1 MGAGK
6 IELLQEKS
14 VLSQNPIKTENPC
27 EFTFEFSHGTKEKT
41 PDFRHFDRIS
51 SVFSSHFCE
60 NWRRVWDSNP
70 RGREPKRFSRPPR
83 YDRFDSLPC
92 MLTLFR
98 ENFIFNFYDLKAPPR
113 YVLLR
118 CPTLSSQET
127 CSPIV
132 DRSHSLLLACSAT
145 GSARKRPRFDSLP
158 CINALGAFS
167 SAQS

>member
-41 PDFRHFDRIS
+41 PDFRHFNRIS

-83 YDRFDSLPC
+83 YDRFDNPPYEIVAVWEHRFLRELYARTAKFRKMEKCENPC
-92 MLTLFR
+92 K
-98 ENFIFNFYDLKAPPR
+98 YKA
-113 YVLLR
+113 
-118 CPTLSSQET
+118 
-127 CSPIV
+127 
-132 DRSHSLLLACSAT
+132 
-145 GSARKRPRFDSLP
+145 F
-158 CINALGAFS
+158 
-167 SAQS
+167 